1 MVIVQ
6 HFPGP
11 VKDYLATVLARSLGW
26 PLPKRCS
33 HPDCRA
39 GHCLIR
45 WGYYER
51 WLYTADTEYLLRVQR
66 LRCKV
71 CGRTHSLLPD
81 FVHPHRRYALDLQQQ
96 VILWY
101 VLTGLSWASLMV
113 SLAETGAA
121 HPARSTAREW
131 VSAFVQGAGER
142 LLDPLQ
148 RHLMALDALAELP
161 DSSAPRLDRVE
172 EPAKRRG
179 LEHAHRFWL
188 LAERLYAQIKAR
200 LPRLHF
206 SAQQLFPFL
215 LHWLQSQHLPPR
227 LFWPTQPS

>member
-6 HFPGP
+6 HFPGS
-11 VKDYLATVLARSLGW
+11 VNDYITAVMAGLLVCT
-26 PLPKRCS
+26 LPERCP

-45 WGYYER
+45 WGYYKR
-51 WLYTADTEYLLRVQR
+51 WIYTADTEYLLRVQR

-81 FVHPHRRYALDLQQQ
+81 FVHPHRRYTLDLQQQ
-96 VILWY
+96 VVLWY
-101 VLTGLSWASLMV
+101 VLTGLSWASLMDN
-113 SLAETGAA
+113 LAETGEA
-121 HPARSTAREW
+121 HPALSTTREW

-148 RHLMALDALAELP
+148 RHLMALDPLAELP

-172 EPAKRRG
+172 ELAKRRG

-227 LFWPTQPS
+227 LFWSIQPS